1 MNKSC
6 SIVIPILN
14 EEKNILK
21 LISLILKHF
30 KIKNF
35 EVIFV
40 DDNSK
45 DNSISILK
53 KIKKKNIRYFVRKE
67 KNDLSQSC
75 FLGIKKSKYENVII
89 MDGDLQHHPKYL
101 MNMYDLLIKKKM
113 DIVIC
118 SRSFEKRQNL
128 SIIRFFS
135 SKTLIFL
142 INLLLGFKI
151 NDPMSGFFI
160 FKKKI
165 FLKNKKKFYGKGYK
179 ILFDFIYS
187 SKKLKIHEFKI
198 NFYKRKFN
206 KSKMNMKILFHL
218 VISIIYKII
227 FIN

>member
-1 MNKSC
+1 MNESC
-6 SIVIPILN
+6 SIVIPIFN

-21 LISLILKHF
+21 LISLILKYF

-35 EVIFV
+35 EIIFV

-142 INLLLGFKI
+142 INVLLGFKI

>member
-113 DIVIC
+113 DI
-118 SRSFEKRQNL
+118 RNML
-128 SIIRFFS
+128 
-135 SKTLIFL
+135 
-142 INLLLGFKI
+142 
-151 NDPMSGFFI
+151 
-160 FKKKI
+160 KI
-165 FLKNKKKFYGKGYK
+165 F
-179 ILFDFIYS
+179 
-187 SKKLKIHEFKI
+187 
-198 NFYKRKFN
+198 
-206 KSKMNMKILFHL
+206 
-218 VISIIYKII
+218 
-227 FIN
+227 